1 MGTTSNHDFTDKSLK
16 CGNYYFKKI
25 LSHFLH
31 KTHNKN
37 DLEKPTLIYISQV
50 DKKL

>member
-1 MGTTSNHDFTDKSLK
+1 MGTTSNYDFTDKSLK

-31 KTHNKN
+31 KLTIKTIWKN
-37 DLEKPTLIYISQV
+37 QL
-50 DKKL
+50 